1 MDSSTST
8 SGETLSRLELT
19 NVTAGYGGA
28 DVIHNVSMSV
38 LPGEVLA
45 VIGRNGVGKTTLLRA
60 IMGQAHVREGSIS
73 LDGRPIDRYSTYRR
87 ARSGL
92 GYVPQGR
99 RIFPALTAGENLAVA
114 GYGSGHRNWKESR
127 DAVLGYF
134 PTLGDYLGQRGLQL
148 SGGQQQLLA
157 LARAMITKPRA
168 LLLDEPS
175 EGIQPNIVSQ
185 IADLISMLRSQF
197 DLAVI
202 VVEQNLGFLEKFA
215 DRTLIMDNGRIMAE
229 TSIAVIR
236 ADPDLTS
243 TFLGF

>member
-1 MDSSTST
+1 MDLSISTSA
-8 SGETLSRLELT
+8 ETRPRLELT

-28 DVIHNVSMSV
+28 DVIHNVSLSV

-60 IMGQAHVREGSIS
+60 IMGQAHVRQGSVA

-99 RIFPALTAGENLAVA
+99 RIFPSLTGRENLAVA
-114 GYGSGHRNWKESR
+114 GYGSRRRNWKESR

-157 LARAMITKPRA
+157 LARAMITKPRG

-175 EGIQPNIVSQ
+175 EGIQPNIVAQ
-185 IADLISMLRSQF
+185 IATTISMLRSRF
-197 DLAVI
+197 NLAVI

-215 DRTLIMDNGRIMAE
+215 DRTLIMDNGRIVTE
-229 TSIAVIR
+229 TTISAVR